1 MSRSRTIITMSPTI
15 ASASRPM
22 TTHAQVGTVLLEL
35 LAVWVAGAVSTV
47 VVWLLIVGVA
57 VLVSVTVVV

>member
-1 MSRSRTIITMSPTI
+1 MSPTI
-15 ASASRPM
+15 ASASSPM

-35 LAVWVAGAVSTV
+35 LAVWEAGVVSTV
-47 VVWLLIVGVA
+47 VVWLLIDVVGVA